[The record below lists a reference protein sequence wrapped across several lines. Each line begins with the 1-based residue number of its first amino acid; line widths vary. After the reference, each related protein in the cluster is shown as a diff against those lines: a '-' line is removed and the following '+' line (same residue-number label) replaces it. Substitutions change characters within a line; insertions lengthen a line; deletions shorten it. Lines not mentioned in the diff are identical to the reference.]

1 MAINKI
7 TIDKIASQAIE
18 EISFARDYKQGK
30 VSNWQKNE
38 DAYYSKKRKLKEA
51 RANVNLGRMQ
61 EFVHTLLSKIDNPL
75 VFKFVKRKNSQLK
88 RVELLN
94 SLRQRD
100 QDEDMWDM
108 KDIVGKKQ
116 AIIYGRAVYSY
127 FADSINGR
135 YVPHLEPIDVYDFL
149 IDPSCGGIDIEEAR
163 YLGSY
168 SVMLDRRQLK
178 EGVKNKI
185 YNKKAVDQLLAGSG
199 NAGEETQEE
208 TNKKTREYAQSTLG
222 HKENNDRTKFKFWR
236 WFTTYQEDG
245 LRYYLLMDNHG
256 NCIRCEPLQE
266 VFLPTEKYP
275 LGAWPIWTWA
285 AFPDL
290 TEFWTPSY
298 CDYAREIFMAQDVSI
313 NQMLDNAEAINKP
326 QKVVNVS
333 AIENLSQLKYRRDG
347 FILTKGDYDAN
358 RAIQTLQTPSIRTP
372 LDVFQILEGIQE
384 KASGVTAGSAGVAD
398 ERGKVGIYEGN
409 QAATADRFGLLNKSY
424 SHGYKRFGRLYE
436 MGVRQ
441 HLVKKTAID
450 IIGPDGI
457 EVKEVKRSDIF
468 KKTDEFALSV
478 EASNA
483 QTLSSIQDKTAK
495 INFLNSQ
502 TANPLINQKKAF
514 EIKAGIAGL
523 SEDEIGQLLD
533 TSFYGN
539 SELMSEAD
547 ADIEGLLEG
556 EDVPLNYLANNAYKQ
571 KLVNYMRDHQADMS
585 KKQFAVMA
593 MYVDQLEP
601 IIMRNEARAVQAEAN
616 KALTEGGGAL
626 PKGDVVAE
634 EGATELL
641 EEPTQLSDSISP
653 QV

>member
-1 MAINKI
+1 MAINKT
-7 TIDKIASQAIE
+7 TIDKIASQALE
-18 EISFARDYKQGK
+18 EISFARDFKQGK
-30 VSNWQKNE
+30 IANWQKNE
-38 DAYYSKKRKLKEA
+38 DAYYSKKRKLSEA

-116 AIIYGRAVYSY
+116 AIIYGRAIYSY
-127 FADSINGR
+127 FADSIGGR
-135 YVPHLEPIDVYDFL
+135 YAPHLENIDVYDFL

-168 SVMLDRRQLK
+168 SVMLDKRQLK

-185 YNKKAVDQLLAGSG
+185 YNKAAVDQLLAGSG
-199 NAGEETQEE
+199 NANEETQEE
-208 TNKKTREYAQSTLG
+208 TNKRVREYAQGTLND
-222 HKENNDRTKFKFWR
+222 KDNNDRTKFKFWR

-245 LRYYLLMDNHG
+245 LRYYLLLDNHG
-256 NCIRCEPLQE
+256 NCIRCEPLTDI
-266 VFLPTEKYP
+266 FAPTEKYP

-347 FILTKGDYDAN
+347 LILTKGDYDAN
-358 RAIQTLQTPSIRTP
+358 RAVQTLQTPSIRTP

-384 KASGVTAGSAGVAD
+384 KASGVTAGASGVAD

-436 MGVRQ
+436 MGVQQ
-441 HLVKKTAID
+441 HLVKKVAID

-457 EVKEVKRSDIF
+457 EVKEVSKRDIF
-468 KKTDEFALSV
+468 RKGDNFALSV

-483 QTLSSIQDKTAK
+483 ETLSSIQDKTAK

-502 TANPLINQKKAF
+502 AGNQLINQKKAF

-523 SEDEIGQLLD
+523 TEDEIEQLLD
-533 TSFYGN
+533 VSFYGN

-547 ADIEGLLEG
+547 MDIEGILDG

-571 KLVNYMRDHQADMS
+571 KLVNYMRDHVSDMS
-585 KKQFAVMA
+585 KEQFARMA

-601 IIMRNEARAVQAEAN
+601 IIMKNEARALQEEQN
-616 KALTEGGGAL
+616 KALNEGGGRN
-626 PKGDVVAE
+626 PQGPVVVE
-634 EGATELL
+634 EGITSLI
-641 EEPTQLSDSISP
+641 EEPTQLPDSLTP
-653 QV
+653 